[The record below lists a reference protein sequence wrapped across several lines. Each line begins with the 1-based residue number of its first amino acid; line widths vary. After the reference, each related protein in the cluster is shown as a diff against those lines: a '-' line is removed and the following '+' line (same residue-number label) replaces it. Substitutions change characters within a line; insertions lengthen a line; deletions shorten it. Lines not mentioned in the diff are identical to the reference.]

1 MAFRTPS
8 SDSTESGEPATERCV
23 YCLGNAEIGK
33 DQVLARGRLLYLCAP
48 LGQLTEGYLVIAPY
62 RCIGSLSQLPV
73 QAFPELAR
81 LKRIVEG
88 FYYATY
94 RVELATY
101 YEQGRAGGGAATDA
115 ADSFPLHAHLCC
127 LPVMLDLHS
136 IMARNYAR
144 QDLTGPHE
152 LPSAT
157 HGEPYLYVESMDAF
171 GWYRRSIYRAH
182 SDETRM
188 ELRHMRLKPTI
199 AELMD
204 LPGRGDWR
212 RYPGY
217 RELRQLVMK
226 FDAHRREVV
235 DEWHGYE
242 AAGLPNDK
250 GEHYD

>member
-8 SDSTESGEPATERCV
+8 SDSADSGEPATERCV

-62 RCIGSLSQLPV
+62 RCIGSISQLPV

-101 YEQGRAGGGAATDA
+101 YEQGRTGGTAETDA
-115 ADSFPLHAHLCC
+115 AGGFPLHAHLCC
-127 LPVMLDLHS
+127 LPVALDLHS
-136 IMARNYAR
+136 ILARNYAH

-152 LPSAT
+152 LPPAAR
-157 HGEPYLYVESMDAF
+157 GEPYVYIESMNAF
-171 GWYRRSIYRAH
+171 GRYKRSVYRAH
-182 SDETRM
+182 SDETRI

-199 AELMD
+199 AELMN

-212 RYPGY
+212 CYPGD
-217 RELRQLVMK
+217 RELQQLVMK
-226 FDAHRREVV
+226 FGAHRREVV
-235 DEWHGYE
+235 NEWHGDE
-242 AAGLPNDK
+242 AARLPNDK
-250 GEHYD
+250 GEHYG